1 MERRQDIALGLTFV
15 GLGIA
20 AAWIATSYSGAGG
33 IYPMVLGVILTL
45 LGAAVALRAIR
56 KGSDAA
62 HPLIDAPVKMI
73 TAVAIAA
80 IYVALVVPLGF
91 YTSSFLLM
99 LALPIALGFRQGV
112 YALIVALVFMTVVYL
127 VFSVLLE
134 KPLPREALA
143 PLFDFGG

>member
-1 MERRQDIALGLTFV
+1 MEWRQDIALGLIFV

-62 HPLIDAPVKMI
+62 RPLVDAPVKMI

-99 LALPIALGFRQGV
+99 LALPIALGFRHCV
-112 YALIVALVFMTVVYL
+112 YALIVALVFITVVYL

-134 KPLPREALA
+134 RPLPRAALA
-143 PLFDFGG
+143 PLFGFGG